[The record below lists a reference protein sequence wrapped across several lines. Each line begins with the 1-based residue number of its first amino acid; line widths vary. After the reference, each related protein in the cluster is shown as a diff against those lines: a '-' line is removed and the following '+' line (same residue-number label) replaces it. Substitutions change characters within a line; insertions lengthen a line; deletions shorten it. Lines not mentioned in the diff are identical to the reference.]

1 MKAIDSEKKSLPG
14 EIGRASMKYFDTPLP
29 WRFIKD
35 VDNIQRGLKGVPEY
49 KSDYRVTGFLNGV
62 YQGGL
67 VDYIGLRPEG
77 DFVSE
82 SKKSEGFSL
91 PKPPS
96 PPKPPT
102 PNY

>member
-1 MKAIDSEKKSLPG
+1 MEVP
-14 EIGRASMKYFDTPLP
+14 FVP
-29 WRFIKD
+29 WRIVKD
-35 VDNIQRGLKGVPEY
+35 VQNVHKGLQGVPQY

-77 DFVSE
+77 DFVPE
-82 SKKSEGFSL
+82 SKDSEKVSFPDPSKNL
-91 PKPPS
+91 PNPMKGL
-96 PPKPPT
+96 